1 MSDLAQVLLLPPPTP
16 PQRFTT
22 GLPVRDSHDLAVNA
36 DAQGGGDSARA
47 RRFRFRV
54 FEGGESSETSL
65 DVARGTGTRAASN
78 GRRSTD
84 NTSAETAQQ
93 TIRYSSGDSGK
104 GSSSA
109 FLAQAFAQEEL
120 GEGLHNPPFAA
131 ATAAYGRA
139 GNALNTP
146 ASAGVNIRV

>member
-22 GLPVRDSHDLAVNA
+22 GLPVREGNELAVNT

-54 FEGGESSETSL
+54 YEGSESSETST
-65 DVARGTGTRAASN
+65 DVARGTGARNSSGTASSATTD
-78 GRRSTD
+78 RS
-84 NTSAETAQQ
+84 QQ
-93 TIRYSSGDSGK
+93 AIRYASSDSGK

-131 ATAAYGRA
+131 ASAAYGRA

-146 ASAGVNIRV
+146 ASAGVNISV